1 MINMVELKGKK
12 LLFSAIMAL
21 LVTGGLAYNSLPEAY
36 CPLEDKTVR
45 YVYMSESHK
54 TVTKVVPSSDE
65 DGYTIV
71 DDRCQKG
78 RLIGEWIPL
87 NTEGIRNLD
96 VKCNPVI
103 IAYTDNGKYFC
114 DGIGE
119 DVNCVKDGTLEMPF
133 S

>member
-1 MINMVELKGKK
+1 MVELKGKK

-21 LVTGGLAYNSLPEAY
+21 LITGGLAYNSLPEAY

-54 TVTKVVPSSDE
+54 TVTKVIPSDDE
-65 DGYTIV
+65 GGYSIS

-78 RLIGEWIPL
+78 REIGQWIPL
-87 NTEGIRNLD
+87 NTEGIKNID
-96 VKCNPVI
+96 VECNPIV

-114 DGIGE
+114 DGLGIDANCFE
-119 DVNCVKDGTLEMPF
+119 DKMVELPIN
-133 S
+133 